1 MDVRQLTIFR
11 EVAKE
16 LSFTRAA
23 NNLNYVQPNVTN
35 QIHSLEEELGKP
47 LFDRLGRQVVLTAAG
62 HNLLGYA
69 NRVLLLIHE
78 AQTAVASGETPQGT
92 LIIGSSET
100 LCIYRLP
107 ALFRAYRDLF
117 PQVRLIY
124 KPSSNPELRRL
135 VRDGEIDVAF
145 TLEEADHPGGPCDQ
159 PLATERVTVLAPPN
173 HPLALRQQPVGPSDL
188 AEYDLLLTEH
198 SCTYRTLF
206 ERTMARAG
214 AVPATLMELNSLE
227 AVKQCVM
234 AGLGL
239 TVLPTVVAEVEIAQG
254 RLVCLPWAS
263 DDLTLASHVIWHKD
277 KWLSPALGEFLGM
290 AREILQ
296 KNERKRNNS
305 GPLL

>member
-23 NNLNYVQPNVTN
+23 NNLSYVQSNVTN

-47 LFDRLGRQVVLTAAG
+47 LFDRLGRQVVLTSAG
-62 HNLLGYA
+62 HNLLDYA
-69 NRVLLLIHE
+69 DRVLRLVQE
-78 AQTAVASGETPQGT
+78 AQTAVSSGETPQGT
-92 LIIGSSET
+92 LKIGSSET

-107 ALFRAYRDLF
+107 ALFRAYRDRF

-124 KPSSNPELRRL
+124 KPSPHPELRRL

-145 TLEEADHPGGPCDQ
+145 TLEEADHPGGPGDQ
-159 PLATERVTVLAPPN
+159 PLSTEQVAVLAPPD

-188 AEYDLLLTEH
+188 AEYDLLLTERA
-198 SCTYRTLF
+198 CTYRIRF
-206 ERTMARAG
+206 ERSMTRAG
-214 AVPATLMELNSLE
+214 VVPATLMELNSLE

-239 TVLPTVVAEVEIAQG
+239 TVLPTVSVEKEISQG
-254 RLVCLPWAS
+254 DLVFLPWID
-263 DDLTLASHVIWHKD
+263 DDLSLSAHMIWHKD
-277 KWLSPALGEFLGM
+277 KWLSPALSEFLAM
-290 AREILQ
+290 AQELL
-296 KNERKRNNS
+296 KRI
-305 GPLL
+305 